1 MTALNRILASATGLI
16 LITACATSSSSYVPK
31 LEDNH
36 TGIIGKFK
44 ISRDGSEITELC
56 SIELTDNSGDRKSY
70 VRLDQSGWLFTNAP
84 SGETRINMVMCRVGN
99 IVKTN
104 IYTMPWHLKFEAV
117 SKQQIYIGDFSIDMK
132 NASDN
137 SALGGA
143 SAGMGNEVNSEIK
156 IADNFKSAQIE
167 FNNRFPTFSQLSLK
181 NQIVTTQ

>member
-1 MTALNRILASATGLI
+1 
-16 LITACATSSSSYVPK
+16 
-31 LEDNH
+31 
-36 TGIIGKFK
+36 
-44 ISRDGSEITELC
+44 
-56 SIELTDNSGDRKSY
+56 
-70 VRLDQSGWLFTNAP
+70 
-84 SGETRINMVMCRVGN
+84 
-99 IVKTN
+99 
-104 IYTMPWHLKFEAV
+104 MPWHLKFEAV